1 MVKVSSEQ
9 VQRIKELSSK
19 GKSTREIAE
28 ILSLGKSTVS
38 RHIKDDDT
46 IRLQIS
52 IPEIETESMPIERNV
67 ANSFLSEI
75 GIMPPL
81 PQMDSTVPESSPLKG
96 NPKALRLAEMLAGI
110 GPKTPKPQRREQ
122 EPNVIV
128 PQYSAPTALVPVVPV
143 ADSGTLIAQI
153 QMNAD
158 HFEPVLK
165 HLLVP
170 DKNTFMERLYKKSRE
185 ELSMVLQVI
194 EKARLLGNLTNQ
206 FKHMFWGAS
215 SALEMGTKLVGL
227 KTEGLEQALR
237 LQSAEVESII
247 KELAMTKIDS
257 WGGSQSPE
265 IRLGYLVSATV
276 LSVDTM
282 NRVRAAREVK
292 APAPVTVGS
301 AVATESDKAVRFKD
315 L

>member
-1 MVKVSSEQ
+1 
-9 VQRIKELSSK
+9 
-19 GKSTREIAE
+19 
-28 ILSLGKSTVS
+28 
-38 RHIKDDDT
+38 
-46 IRLQIS
+46 
-52 IPEIETESMPIERNV
+52 
-67 ANSFLSEI
+67 
-75 GIMPPL
+75 
-81 PQMDSTVPESSPLKG
+81 
-96 NPKALRLAEMLAGI
+96 
-110 GPKTPKPQRREQ
+110 
-122 EPNVIV
+122 
-128 PQYSAPTALVPVVPV
+128 
-143 ADSGTLIAQI
+143 
-153 QMNAD
+153 MNAD

-227 KTEGLEQALR
+227 KTDGLEQSLR
-237 LQSAEVESII
+237 QQSAEVESII
-247 KELAMTKIDS
+247 KELAMTKLDS
-257 WGGSQSPE
+257 WGSSQSPE

-282 NRVRAAREVK
+282 NRVRLARELK
-292 APAPVTVGS
+292 APASASSSATVSSAPVV
-301 AVATESDKAVRFKD
+301 ENDKAVRFKD